1 MELVTRVRDP
11 EHWAQLREA
20 CEKKLLVVDAHKEW
34 CGPCKIMEPTYKRI
48 MTEMER
54 SDQRLAFAS
63 LNVNLGVD
71 GVEDNGSC
79 KPRFLLVKSAPILAD
94 ETLSSGGWGLGGD
107 GGGGGPGGSGGK
119 TCRVIG
125 TCTLAGLSAY
135 FLHQRSRV
143 PMHDAGQRR
152 WLLLCSGAFAVA
164 GMWRAT
170 TKRFE
175 KSVPKSADH

>member
-1 MELVTRVRDP
+1 MELVTRVRDA

-94 ETLSSGGWGLGGD
+94 ETLSSDGWGLGGD
-107 GGGGGPGGSGGK
+107 GGGGGPGGSGLVWSPMV
-119 TCRVIG
+119 TTPSRSTEDCLSCRVIG

-135 FLHQRSRV
+135 FLHQIDSTFV
-143 PMHDAGQRR
+143 MTDQQ
-152 WLLLCSGAFAVA
+152 
-164 GMWRAT
+164 
-170 TKRFE
+170 
-175 KSVPKSADH
+175 SAKNT